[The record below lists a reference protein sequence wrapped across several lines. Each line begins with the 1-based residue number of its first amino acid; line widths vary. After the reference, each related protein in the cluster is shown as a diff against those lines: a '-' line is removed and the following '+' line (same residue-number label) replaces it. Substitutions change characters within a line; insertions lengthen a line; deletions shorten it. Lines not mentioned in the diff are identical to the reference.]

1 MFENIS
7 KPYLKYVNTTE
18 IITKAY
24 DDPFLN
30 NSNKYFDYV
39 G

>member
-24 DDPFLN
+24 DDPFFKQLE
-30 NSNKYFDYV
+30 
-39 G
+39 